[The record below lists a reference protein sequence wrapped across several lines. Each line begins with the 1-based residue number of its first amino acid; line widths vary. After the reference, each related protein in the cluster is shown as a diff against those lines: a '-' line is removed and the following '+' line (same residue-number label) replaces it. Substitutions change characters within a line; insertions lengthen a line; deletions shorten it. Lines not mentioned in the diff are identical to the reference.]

1 MTTHSGRMRKADADP
16 RNFREKRN
24 SVLMNGDASKRIF
37 KEKCSS
43 NGKEICKKI
52 EMGSEWNSIAV
63 NEIVNTLVF

>member
-1 MTTHSGRMRKADADP
+1 MRKADADQ
-16 RNFREKRN
+16 RTFRERHN
-24 SVLMNGDASKRIF
+24 SALMNGDASKRIF

-63 NEIVNTLVF
+63 NETVNTVVF